1 MYFYK
6 QGNVKEVI
14 YMTAIKLSDQG
25 LSETLLG
32 LVDAVLQEFRKKVPY
47 ITNIY
52 IVNHTMLVHTTET
65 LQLKFSIKSVN
76 PKVQSLCVKI
86 TMSPVA
92 EKIGVTEK
100 VLLQNILFKV

>member
-6 QGNVKEVI
+6 QGNVKEVV

-47 ITNIY
+47 ITNIVN

-76 PKVQSLCVKI
+76 PKGAKLMC
-86 TMSPVA
+86 
-92 EKIGVTEK
+92 
-100 VLLQNILFKV
+100 